1 METIKKFFKG
11 DPFEPLTIHFAQH
24 MCRIS
29 GMESAELF
37 LAAGL
42 LCHEIARGNTCLELA
57 NYAGESSKKF
67 FIENETELRFPV
79 LEQWK
84 SALESSYG
92 VGIQSSETPIR
103 LENENGSPALYLSR
117 YWQYEETLA
126 KGILKKLSQPLK
138 RVHIDNNLLNNLF
151 PIQNEADQIPKQAAL
166 SALQH
171 QFSVITGGP
180 GTGKTTIVVKLL
192 ALMIADH
199 MNVHPAEPFRYQ
211 LVAPTGKAAA
221 RLKESILARK
231 DDLKAISGVTEAV
244 LDTIH
249 SETSTIHRCLGT
261 IPGKVNFRY
270 NHSLPLPLDCLIV
283 DEASMVD
290 LALMSKL
297 VEAVP
302 EHAKI
307 IFLGDEHQLASVEAG
322 SVLGDICRSL
332 NQNRKFQPA
341 VSKLVK
347 SHRFDSEKGIGKL
360 AKIINTGDGLKA
372 FNFIIDQ
379 SENSTERIVEWK
391 NLPTPPQLN
400 LFLNAF
406 DSHYEKLM
414 QQKNIEAVFDQFES
428 FMILCALK
436 RSVYG
441 SMFINTLLEQRL
453 KKKAG
458 ISDDQYWY
466 AGKPIMITTNDY
478 QMDLYNGDIGIV
490 FPDEKSG
497 ELKAYFKLETG
508 FRKIS
513 PNRLPGFETAYAM
526 TVHKSQGSEF
536 TRILMVLPPDFNP
549 VVTRELIYTGL
560 TRAKKGATIVGR
572 EYAFKRS
579 VEAEITRS
587 SGLQRKLVNH

>member
-1 METIKKFFKG
+1 METIKNFFKG
-11 DPFEPLTIHFAQH
+11 EPFQSLISHFAQQ
-24 MCRIS
+24 MCRIN
-29 GMESAELF
+29 GTESPELF

-42 LCHEIARGNTCLELA
+42 LCHEIANGNTCLEL
-57 NYAGESSKKF
+57 NRYAGQSSKTF
-67 FIENETELRFPV
+67 FNENETEVTFPA
-79 LEQWK
+79 LEEWQ
-84 SALESSYG
+84 STLESSHG
-92 VGIQSSETPIR
+92 VGIQTGDQPIR
-103 LENENGSPALYLSR
+103 LEKENGSPALYLSR

-126 KGILKKLSQPLK
+126 VGILKKLNQPLQN
-138 RVHIDNNLLNNLF
+138 VHIKSDLLDQLF
-151 PIQNEADQIPKQAAL
+151 PVENGGDPIPKQAAL

-192 ALMIADH
+192 ALMIAEH
-199 MNVHPAEPFRYQ
+199 MKVYSDEPFRYQ

-231 DDLKAISGVTEAV
+231 EDLRSITGITQDV
-244 LDTIH
+244 LECIH

-261 IPGKVNFRY
+261 IPGKVSFRY
-270 NHSLPLPLDCLIV
+270 HHSRPLPLDCLIV

-332 NQNRKFQPA
+332 NQIQKFQPA
-341 VSKLVK
+341 VSKLLK

-360 AKIINTGDGLKA
+360 AKLINSGNGLKA
-372 FNFIIDQ
+372 FEFIQEQ
-379 SENSTERIVEWK
+379 SKHSAEGIVEWK
-391 NLPTPPQLN
+391 NLPAPSRLN
-400 LFLNAF
+400 LFLKPF
-406 DSHYEKLM
+406 EDHYEKLM
-414 QQKNIEAVFDQFES
+414 QQESIEAVFGQFES

-441 SMFINTLLEQRL
+441 SIFINKLLEQRL

-458 ISDDQYWY
+458 IADDQYWY

-490 FPDEKSG
+490 FPDEESG
-497 ELKAYFKLETG
+497 ELKVYFKLETG
-508 FRKIS
+508 FRKVS

-536 TRILMVLPPDFNP
+536 RRILMMLPPEFNP
-549 VVTRELIYTGL
+549 IVTRELIYTGL
-560 TRAKKGATIVGR
+560 TRAKKGAILVGK
-572 EYAFKRS
+572 ELAFKQS
-579 VEAEITRS
+579 IKAEITRS
-587 SGLQRKLVNH
+587 SGLGQKLLTQ